1 MEGREDIRDSRYAPP
16 YPQEFYS
23 FWPKHVVKAGG
34 LVVLVLIVAVALS
47 YYYMFPSDVNMPP
60 LPDEGTYI
68 PGPEWYL
75 LVLFLPFWYFPG
87 EEWALVRSIFTFWLP
102 LLFLVFLLLVPF
114 IFDKRWTPGERLPK
128 AKKVAL
134 AVGVGVFFVIS
145 AVVFWRAGS
154 PAKVYGC
161 MSCHNPMMGAR
172 QALPPAKMGEYY
184 RVERKRQIEVG
195 KYRAGKTV
203 GEEMTLA
210 IGGVETYKDANWQ
223 LRHMYEPT
231 MTW

>member
-1 MEGREDIRDSRYAPP
+1 MEHKEGTKDPRYAPP
-16 YPQEFYS
+16 YPQNFYK
-23 FWPKHVVKAGG
+23 FWPWHVLKASG
-34 LVVLVLIVAVALS
+34 LVTITLVVAVVLS

-60 LPDEGTYI
+60 LPDDGAYI

-87 EEWALVRSIFTFWLP
+87 SEWATVRSIFTFWFP
-102 LLFLVFLLLVPF
+102 LLFVLFLILVPF
-114 IFDKRWTPGERLPK
+114 IFDRGWQPGQRVSS
-128 AKKVAL
+128 AKKAAL
-134 AVGVGVFFVIS
+134 A
-145 AVVFWRAGS
+145 AVVGLFFIVSAALFWQSGA

-184 RVERKRQIEVG
+184 RVERQRQIEVG
-195 KYRAGKTV
+195 KYRAGKTM
-203 GEEMTLA
+203 GESMSLA
-210 IGGVETYKDANWQ
+210 LGGVETYKDANWQ

>member
-1 MEGREDIRDSRYAPP
+1 MEEREDIRDQRYAPP

-23 FWPKHVVKAGG
+23 FWPRHVLKAGG
-34 LVVLVLIVAVALS
+34 LVTMILVAIVVLS
-47 YYYMFPSDVNMPP
+47 YYYEFPSDVNMPP
-60 LPDEGTYI
+60 LPDDGAYI

-87 EEWALVRSIFTFWLP
+87 DEWAVVRSLLTFWLP
-102 LLFLVFLLLVPF
+102 LIFVVFLILVPF
-114 IFDKRWTPGERLPK
+114 IFDRGWRPGERLP
-128 AKKVAL
+128 AGKKVAM
-134 AVGVGVFFVIS
+134 AMVVGVFFVIS
-145 AVVFWRAGS
+145 AAVFWRAGA

-172 QALPPAKMGEYY
+172 QALPPPEMGEYY
-184 RVERKRQIEVG
+184 RVERQRQIEIG
-195 KYRAGKTV
+195 KYRAGKTM
-203 GEEMTLA
+203 GEDMALA